1 MKLKLNIIIVIILF
15 SAVRSFAQTPDF
27 AGNWKINVQKS
38 DFGSIKPFVIF
49 DHGTIIQTKDSIY
62 LTVVGADA
70 NGNAIHATPVKYALN
85 GSPNQRVEQDTIK
98 VVGTCEYTADK
109 KAMIKRMTYTSA
121 NNPQNV
127 LETIVE
133 TWSLSGNGKELSV
146 KRDLK
151 SFDKKEISY
160 SIIAVYDK
168 Q

>member
-1 MKLKLNIIIVIILF
+1 NIILVIILF
-15 SAVRSFAQTPDF
+15 STVRSFAQTPDF
-27 AGNWKINVQKS
+27 AGKWKINVQKS
-38 DFGSIKPFVIF
+38 DFGSIHPFVIF
-49 DHGTIIQTKDSIY
+49 DHGTITQTQDSIY

-70 NGNAIHATPVKYALN
+70 NGNAIHSAPVKYALN
-85 GSPNQRVEQDTIK
+85 GSPSERLIQDTIK

-109 KAMIKRMTYTSA
+109 KAMIKKSSYSSA
-121 NNPQNV
+121 NNPHNV
-127 LETIVE
+127 LKTIIE

-160 SIIAVYDK
+160 TIVAVYDK